1 MRATDYPIVSHG
13 RADQQLCE
21 VQVDTLA
28 TVMGVTVDRPVLDD
42 ASPSSVPPAEIGWLQ
57 RDVDNASFKG
67 LPIDALEHCEAFGS
81 DSGTMYQDEE
91 QDRQHD
97 GDRNHHRWHE
107 VCFHGVP

>member
-1 MRATDYPIVSHG
+1 MRATDYLIVAHG
-13 RADQQLCE
+13 KADQQLCE

-42 ASPSSVPPAEIGWLQ
+42 ASPSSVLPAEIGWLQ

-67 LPIDALEHCEAFGS
+67 LPIDALEHGEAFGS

-91 QDRQHD
+91 QDRQRD
-97 GDRNHHRWHE
+97 GDWNHQRWRE